1 MLTCCL
7 CFQVKLG
14 APVEDVIAG
23 SNMVEGLEGLA
34 RRHES
39 GALDDVEYSLAK
51 RRLVKESPSGTRR

>member
-1 MLTCCL
+1 M
-7 CFQVKLG
+7 
-14 APVEDVIAG
+14 EDVIAG